1 MTRER
6 VIASDHGGI
15 IVVDN
20 RIMAGSVPTPL
31 RNTLSAPFT
40 RRTRAELGYTLATL
54 PLALVAVVY
63 SVLMLENG
71 VLWALSA
78 PGLRKF
84 GAASRFLARGMLGED
99 VPAPPGLGSALRFKV
114 STKDASD
121 AAGLA
126 KVAEAAK
133 GKARLWETKPGVTI
147 RKLPPERIAGLA
159 AEAGITIDEI
169 KPLNAVANRL
179 DRGARDP
186 VAWRA
191 RGYFALKLPLA
202 AAGLAVGAIG
212 WLGGVFY
219 LTSPAWWSLG
229 LYGAFRGF
237 GVSSLALSFSL
248 LPLGA
253 ALLLAGPWLLHGVT
267 EADRRLVRQLLGPNS
282 PAERIR
288 ALQESR
294 ARVVDD
300 SAARLRTIERDL
312 HDGTQAQLVALAM
325 KLGLAREKL
334 TGGTQADL
342 ARVTQLV
349 DDAHRGIIEAIAD
362 LRTLARGI
370 HPPVLDNGLA
380 DALATLANRSAVPVE
395 LIADTPD
402 RPSAAIETIAYFSA
416 AELLANVAK
425 HSGARH
431 ATLEA
436 VHVPGLLRVR
446 VTDDGRGGA
455 RPVSGGGL
463 CGLAERVRTVD
474 GRIEID
480 SPRGG
485 PTTVTVELPSHA

>member
-1 MTRER
+1 MKSE
-6 VIASDHGGI
+6 IATASSHNV
-15 IVVDN
+15 IVVGDN
-20 RIMAGSVPTPL
+20 RIMAGPVATPL
-31 RNTLSAPFT
+31 RNALRASFT
-40 RRTRAELGYTLATL
+40 RRTWAEFGYTLATL
-54 PLALVAVVY
+54 PLALAAVVY
-63 SVLMLENG
+63 AVPMLENG
-71 VLWALSA
+71 LLWALSA
-78 PGLRKF
+78 PGLRRF
-84 GAASRFLARGMLGED
+84 GAAIRFLARALLGED
-99 VPAPPGLGSALRFKV
+99 VPAPPGQTSTLRFKV
-114 STKDASD
+114 RTKDPQD
-121 AAGLA
+121 AVRLA
-126 KVAEAAK
+126 KAAEAAD
-133 GKARLWETKPGVTI
+133 GTARVWESKPGLTI
-147 RKLPPERIAGLA
+147 RRLPSARIVELA
-159 AEAGITIDEI
+159 ADAGITVD
-169 KPLNAVANRL
+169 KVRSPNAFGNWI

-202 AAGLAVGAIG
+202 CAGLAVAAIG
-212 WLGGVFY
+212 WLGGLFY
-219 LTSPAWWSLG
+219 LAFPAWWSLG
-229 LYGAFRGF
+229 LHSALGDWN
-237 GVSSLALSFSL
+237 VSSFAVSFAL

-253 ALLLAGPWLLHGVT
+253 ALLIAGPWLLHGAT
-267 EADRRLVRQLLGPNS
+267 ESDLWLVRHLLGANS
-282 PAERIR
+282 PEERIR
-288 ALQESR
+288 ALKESR

-312 HDGTQAQLVALAM
+312 HDGTQAQLIALAM
-325 KLGLAREKL
+325 KLGLAKEKL
-334 TGGTQADL
+334 SDASSADL

-380 DALATLANRSAVPVE
+380 DALATLAHRSAVPVE
-395 LIADTPD
+395 LIVDISE
-402 RPSAAIETIAYFSA
+402 RPSAAIETMAYFSA

-436 VHVPGLLRVR
+436 VHVPGLLRIR

-455 RPVSGGGL
+455 RPVPGGGL

-474 GRIEID
+474 GRVEVN